1 MTIHANFVGNIGA
14 DAELR
19 HAAGTPVCSFRVAV
33 QQGFG
38 DKATTDWVRVDL
50 WGKRGESVQ
59 PYILKGGEIF
69 VSGELSTDEY
79 QGKTQ
84 LRCRAND
91 VKLIGKRRDSGGG
104 GHAPR
109 ADTGRPAP
117 AFDPD
122 LDSDVPFIRSD
133 CVF

>member
-19 HAAGTPVCSFRVAV
+19 TAAGTPVCSFRVAV

-91 VKLIGKRRDSGGG
+91 VKLIGKKRDTGNGGG
-104 GHAPR
+104 QAPR
-109 ADTGRPAP
+109 QSAAMDS
-117 AFDPD
+117 D
-122 LDSDVPFIRSD
+122 LDDNVPFITAD
-133 CVF
+133 GIF